1 MGVTKPLGSA
11 CPLGFPDRLI
21 GCYGGFRASVGNAPV
36 IRAIKN
42 QLQASAF
49 VCREEVEPMIH
60 RVLVPTD
67 FSERSER
74 ALRFARDNFPEAQ
87 IHVIYALDWAD
98 REHGIT
104 QACVEMQSE
113 GATVLPEEREL
124 IKRFDTDL
132 RDRLERFVRN
142 AIRADQV
149 TTSYLFGD
157 VVTVILE
164 TAQRWQ
170 ADLICMATH
179 DYRGLERMVFGSV
192 AEAVIHRA
200 KIPVLIKKEFDATS
214 TGAKI
219 RLGRRFN
226 REAREMSLS

>member
-1 MGVTKPLGSA
+1 
-11 CPLGFPDRLI
+11 
-21 GCYGGFRASVGNAPV
+21 
-36 IRAIKN
+36 
-42 QLQASAF
+42 
-49 VCREEVEPMIH
+49 MIH

-74 ALRFARDNFPEAQ
+74 ALRFARENFPDSQ

-104 QACVEMQSE
+104 QACLEMQSE
-113 GATVLPEEREL
+113 GAVTIPAEREL

-164 TAQRWQ
+164 TAQRWH

-179 DYRGLERMVFGSV
+179 DHRGLERMVFGSV
-192 AEAVIHRA
+192 AEAVMQHA
-200 KIPVLIKKEFDATS
+200 KIPVLIEKEFEATS

-226 REAREMSLS
+226 REARETSLS

>member
-1 MGVTKPLGSA
+1 LGSRINFKHRHSFA
-11 CPLGFPDRLI
+11 D
-21 GCYGGFRASVGNAPV
+21 
-36 IRAIKN
+36 K
-42 QLQASAF
+42 
-49 VCREEVEPMIH
+49 EVEPMIH

-67 FSERSER
+67 FSKRSER
-74 ALRFARDNFPEAQ
+74 ALRFARESFPNSQ

-98 REHGIT
+98 REFGIT
-104 QACVEMQSE
+104 QACIEIQSE
-113 GATVLPEEREL
+113 GAAVLPEEREL
-124 IKRFDTDL
+124 IKRFDSDL

-142 AIRADQV
+142 ATCADQV
-149 TTSYLFGD
+149 TSSYLFGD

-179 DYRGLERMVFGSV
+179 DYRGLERMIFGSV
-192 AEAVIHRA
+192 AEAVMQRA
-200 KIPVLIKKEFDATS
+200 KIPVLIEKEFEATS

-219 RLGRRFN
+219 RLARRLN

>member
-1 MGVTKPLGSA
+1 
-11 CPLGFPDRLI
+11 
-21 GCYGGFRASVGNAPV
+21 
-36 IRAIKN
+36 
-42 QLQASAF
+42 
-49 VCREEVEPMIH
+49 MIH

-74 ALRFARDNFPEAQ
+74 ALRFARESFPDSQ

-98 REHGIT
+98 RQHGIT
-104 QACVEMQSE
+104 QACFEMQSE
-113 GATVLPEEREL
+113 GATVLPGEREL
-124 IKRFDTDL
+124 IKRFDSDL

-142 AIRADQV
+142 AVRADQV

-164 TAQRWQ
+164 TAQRWR

-192 AEAVIHRA
+192 AEAVMQRA
-200 KIPVLIKKEFDATS
+200 KIPVLIEKEFEAAS

-219 RLGRRFN
+219 RLGRRFD
-226 REAREMSLS
+226 REARETSLS